1 MTAPTTAIAAV
12 IGGTRPLAPRA
23 LTVAVLAGQ
32 AMASLDTAIVN
43 VAAPEIQ
50 RDLQLSGATL
60 QLAIYAYLLTY
71 AGGLITAARLG
82 ARHGYGAVFTAG
94 VALFTAS
101 SLACGVAVSPA
112 MLVAA
117 RAAQGLGAA
126 LLVAQVL
133 SLLQTALEGAR
144 RRRALSWYGLVLAA
158 GVAAG
163 QVLGGLLVSANLLG
177 AGWRPIFLVNVPV
190 GVGVLAFAGGRL
202 PAGHRI
208 RTGRLDIPRPIALAA
223 ATLPLPVPLSFG
235 SAPRRPIWSRPAPA
249 ARLV

>member
-1 MTAPTTAIAAV
+1 MTVTTTSISAAI
-12 IGGTRPLAPRA
+12 GRTRPMAPRA

-60 QLAIYAYLLTY
+60 QLAIYAYLLTS

-82 ARHGYGAVFTAG
+82 ARHGFGAVFTAG

-101 SLACGVAVSPA
+101 SLACGLAVSPA

-133 SLLQTALEGAR
+133 SLLQTALEGAQ
-144 RRRALSWYGLVLAA
+144 RRRAMSLYGLVLAA

-163 QVLGGLLVSANLLG
+163 QVLGGLLVSANLLR
-177 AGWRPIFLVNVPV
+177 AGWRPVFLVNVPV
-190 GVGVLAFAGGRL
+190 GVGVLAFASGRL
-202 PAGHRI
+202 PPGHRAPP
-208 RTGRLDIPRPIALAA
+208 GRLAI
-223 ATLPLPVPLSFG
+223 
-235 SAPRRPIWSRPAPA
+235 PAPTA
-249 ARLV
+249 